1 MLKKHARIVSSSP
14 MWLKVAS
21 VALILGLLSFS
32 LYGVWKAHS
41 IPRQVAEPLTLANY
55 RHAGEFDYLVYVN
68 PSHLFGNSAETP
80 EGEEQSL
87 YFTNIIDV
95 IEVVLDYNFVADG
108 QTTGLSS
115 DVDIVATV
123 TGPSGWQK
131 EIPLS
136 SAPDLGTNLSL
147 EFLLE
152 LEQFDDFINEIELD
166 LGIRSPD
173 YTGPNYYTLVIEA
186 RVDISG
192 NVGSTPIDDAFVL
205 PMQIRVSKGTLAW
218 DNNLALSQRKS
229 AGGLS
234 YKHQGSFGYTIKLK
248 ENSLYELGIDTLGK
262 EPYQWPLTSV
272 QPPGNYYFTRITDV
286 ILANFSYQFICN
298 QPLKQLIEEVEVRA
312 ILEYPN
318 IWSKTFVLVPKTQKS
333 GEFVVDFDVDI
344 NFFSQLAN
352 TIKGEIDV
360 APATYDLT
368 IMAVVHTTA
377 QTDFGNIDEVFTHTL
392 KGTLSPTVLI
402 WDSELEGSKE
412 GSIGEDIR
420 MVPNTEKLFGLSPDT
435 ARIVFPIA
443 LAIILPFSLY
453 LLILG
458 IVARPA
464 ALSRIEKE
472 AIQAKKKHKELI
484 VDVKELPTIE
494 GQDITVVSLS
504 SLDDLIT
511 TAENLFRP
519 VLHKAEEERH
529 IYCVID
535 GTTRYQYVSEPG
547 VLTHF
552 IISEI

>member
-1 MLKKHARIVSSSP
+1 MLKEHARIVSSSP

-21 VALILGLLSFS
+21 VVLILGLLSLS

-41 IPRQVAEPLTLANY
+41 TPRQVAEPLTLANY

-80 EGEEQSL
+80 EEEGQSL
-87 YFTNIIDV
+87 YFINIVEDIDV
-95 IEVVLDYNFVADG
+95 VFNYDFVADG

-115 DVDIVATV
+115 DVDIVAIV
-123 TGPSGWQK
+123 TGPSDWQK

-136 SAPDLGTNLSL
+136 SARDLGANLSL
-147 EFLLE
+147 EFPLE

-166 LGIRSPD
+166 LGIRQPD

-186 RVDISG
+186 RVNINGDMGDSLI
-192 NVGSTPIDDAFVL
+192 NDTFVV
-205 PMQIRVSKGTLAW
+205 PMQIRVSRGTLAW

-229 AGGLS
+229 VGGLS

-248 ENSLYELGIDTLGK
+248 ENSLYGTGVDTLGK
-262 EPYQWPLTSV
+262 EPYQWPQISA
-272 QPPGNYYFTRITDV
+272 QPPGNYYFTRITD
-286 ILANFSYQFICN
+286 IMLASFSYQFICN
-298 QPLKQLIEEVEVRA
+298 QPLRELSEEVEVQA

-318 IWSKTFVLVPKTQKS
+318 IWSKTFILVPKTQKS
-333 GEFVVDFDVDI
+333 GEFVVDFSVDI

-377 QTDFGNIDEVFTHTL
+377 QTDYGIIDEAFTQTL
-392 KGTLSPTVLI
+392 NGTLGSTVLT
-402 WDSELEGSKE
+402 WNDELESSKT
-412 GSIGEDIR
+412 GSITGSH

-484 VDVKELPTIE
+484 VDVKELPAIE